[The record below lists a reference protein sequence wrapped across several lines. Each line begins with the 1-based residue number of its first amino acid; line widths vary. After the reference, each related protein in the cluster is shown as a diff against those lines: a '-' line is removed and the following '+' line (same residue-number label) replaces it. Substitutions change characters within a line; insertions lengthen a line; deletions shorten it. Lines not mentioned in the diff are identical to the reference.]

1 MSKNKYKI
9 RNKNKN
15 KTQISEFYWNIK
27 PASLGLNGFALPY
40 GTLPTALQI
49 LSLLLS
55 CLTAVVPSDACK
67 RPQLSS
73 FPPSSWYYF
82 VRGFIFSVNKRC
94 NTRRVIFP
102 NVVMQNASSEH
113 NCAYVFR
120 FLKHARH
127 EASMRQNAKCIL
139 HYSST
144 SGETIVEDALI
155 PCEILQ
161 RIRLHEPCFEWEGII
176 SDNMI
181 MHWLERSYT
190 PGRGL
195 GVGKF
200 KVPSSMHFLR
210 EEFANIPPSE
220 QLGKNS
226 QERAFYCY
234 SRSKPALT
242 AHINV
247 EKVVIRVN

>member
-27 PASLGLNGFALPY
+27 PASLGLNGFALPWH
-40 GTLPTALQI
+40 AANRAAIIILQI

-127 EASMRQNAKCIL
+127 EASESMRQNAKCIL
-139 HYSST
+139 RYSST

-190 PGRGL
+190 RQRFWGRKIQGTIFNAFPQ
-195 GVGKF
+195 GRVCKYSSIRAAGK
-200 KVPSSMHFLR
+200 K
-210 EEFANIPPSE
+210 
-220 QLGKNS
+220 
-226 QERAFYCY
+226 
-234 SRSKPALT
+234 
-242 AHINV
+242 
-247 EKVVIRVN
+247 